1 MLSLPHL
8 AFSEDSIY
16 GITGDSVL
24 GFFLSGTAEK
34 KTFSVKNA
42 PTTK

>member
-1 MLSLPHL
+1 MVSLEKAAGMEMCIRDRSLPHL

-24 GFFLSGTAEK
+24 GFLF
-34 KTFSVKNA
+34 
-42 PTTK
+42 